1 MELWNKHPKIFW
13 REYNADKAKGT
24 VKWLKKTKSEKKGD
38 EGKKKLKSKSN
49 NPEEEEERPFKY
61 QVPPDYYD

>member
-24 VKWLKKTKSEKKGD
+24 VKWLKKNKSEKKGD
-38 EGKKKLKSKSN
+38 EGKKKLKRKSN